1 MDQQSIESL
10 VSIGWRYSLD
20 MGWKHYQSRDR
31 IITAVLLIVAPQ
43 CIESGGRMPH
53 KLGGMIS
60 RAVPM
65 NRNYLSYQIG
75 SLAFR
80 FRVCENERTCIQ
92 TLRDEMLRSS
102 CLF

>member
-1 MDQQSIESL
+1 MDQKSIDSL
-10 VSIGWRYSLD
+10 VGIGWRYSRD

-31 IITAVLLIVAPQ
+31 IVTSVLLIVAPQ
-43 CIESGGRMPH
+43 CISGGSRMPH

-60 RAVPM
+60 RSIPM

-80 FRVCENERTCIQ
+80 FKVYGEERMCIQ
-92 TLRDEMLRSS
+92 ALRDEMLRYSD
-102 CLF
+102 LF

>member
-1 MDQQSIESL
+1 M
-10 VSIGWRYSLD
+10 GWR
-20 MGWKHYQSRDR
+20 HYESRDR
-31 IITAVLLIVAPQ
+31 IVTAVLLIVAPQ
-43 CIESGGRMPH
+43 CIESGGRIPH

-80 FRVCENERTCIQ
+80 FRVYENERMCIQ
-92 TLRDEMLRSS
+92 ALKNEMLLYSK
-102 CLF
+102 

>member
-1 MDQQSIESL
+1 
-10 VSIGWRYSLD
+10 
-20 MGWKHYQSRDR
+20 
-31 IITAVLLIVAPQ
+31 
-43 CIESGGRMPH
+43 MPH

-65 NRNYLSYQIG
+65 NRNYLSYQIS

-80 FRVCENERTCIQ
+80 FRVYGEERMFIQ

>member
-10 VSIGWRYSLD
+10 VSIGWRYSRD
-20 MGWKHYQSRDR
+20 MGWRHYQSRDR

-43 CIESGGRMPH
+43 CIYEGGRMPH

-65 NRNYLSYQIG
+65 NRNYLSYQIS

-80 FRVCENERTCIQ
+80 FRVYGEERMFIQ

>member
-1 MDQQSIESL
+1 M
-10 VSIGWRYSLD
+10 GWR
-20 MGWKHYQSRDR
+20 HYESRDR
-31 IITAVLLIVAPQ
+31 IVTAVLLIVAPQ

-60 RAVPM
+60 RSVPM

-80 FRVCENERTCIQ
+80 FRVYENERMCIQ
-92 TLRDEMLRSS
+92 ALKNEMLLYSK
-102 CLF
+102 

>member
-10 VSIGWRYSLD
+10 VSIGWRYSRD
-20 MGWKHYQSRDR
+20 MGWRHYQSRDR
-31 IITAVLLIVAPQ
+31 IVTAVLLIVAPQ

-80 FRVCENERTCIQ
+80 FRVYEEERMCIQ
-92 TLRDEMLRSS
+92 ALRNEMLRSS
-102 CLF
+102 DLF

>member
-1 MDQQSIESL
+1 
-10 VSIGWRYSLD
+10 

-31 IITAVLLIVAPQ
+31 IVTAVLLIVAPQ
-43 CIESGGRMPH
+43 CISGGSRMPH

-60 RAVPM
+60 RSIPM

-80 FRVCENERTCIQ
+80 FKVYGEERMCIQ
-92 TLRDEMLRSS
+92 ALRDEMLRYSD
-102 CLF
+102 LF

>member
-10 VSIGWRYSLD
+10 VSIGWRYSRD
-20 MGWKHYQSRDR
+20 MGWRHYQSRDR

-80 FRVCENERTCIQ
+80 FKVYEEERTCIQ
-92 TLRDEMLRSS
+92 ALRDEMLRSS

>member
-10 VSIGWRYSLD
+10 VSIGWRYSRD
-20 MGWKHYQSRDR
+20 MGWRHYQSRDR

>member
-1 MDQQSIESL
+1 MDQKSIDSL
-10 VSIGWRYSLD
+10 VGIGWRYSRD

-31 IITAVLLIVAPQ
+31 IVTAVLLIVAPQ

-65 NRNYLSYQIG
+65 NRNYLSYQIS

-80 FRVCENERTCIQ
+80 FRVYEEERMCIQ
-92 TLRDEMLRSS
+92 ALRDEMLLYSD
-102 CLF
+102 LF

>member
-10 VSIGWRYSLD
+10 VSIGWRYSRD
-20 MGWKHYQSRDR
+20 MGWRHYQSRDR

-102 CLF
+102 SLF

>member
-10 VSIGWRYSLD
+10 VSIGWRYSRD
-20 MGWKHYQSRDR
+20 MGWRHYQSRDR

-65 NRNYLSYQIG
+65 NRNYLSYQIA

-80 FRVCENERTCIQ
+80 FRVYGEERMCIQ
-92 TLRDEMLRSS
+92 ALRDEML
-102 CLF
+102 LHGE